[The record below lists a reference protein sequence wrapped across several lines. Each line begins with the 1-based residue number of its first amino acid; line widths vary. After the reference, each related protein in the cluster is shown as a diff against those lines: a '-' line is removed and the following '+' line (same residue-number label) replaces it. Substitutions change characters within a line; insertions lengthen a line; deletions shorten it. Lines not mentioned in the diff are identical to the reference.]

1 MSANLTMSVGLWW
14 ACPIRQVLFGSIW
27 PPWLILIPAGS
38 GFDTALVQANHHH
51 RSFPLRSP
59 NGHRTNHRK
68 TQETFLGGCH
78 HRSRPRRRCRIRLLV
93 RVFRHPSFT
102 ELKYADRT
110 RSRYGV
116 HLKSCKPKHPPYPSF
131 DKYTDFTPFLVQKQE
146 EFYYKLEQ
154 AKQAES

>member
-1 MSANLTMSVGLWW
+1 MRILTMSVGPWW
-14 ACPIRQVLFGSIW
+14 GCPIWQVLFAPIW
-27 PPWLILIPAGS
+27 PPWLIL
-38 GFDTALVQANHHH
+38 THLALASTPHSSKQTITTVHSLSH
-51 RSFPLRSP
+51 SP

-68 TQETFLGGCH
+68 TQEAFLGGPH

-102 ELKYADRT
+102 ELKYAHQT

-116 HLKSCKPKHPPYPSF
+116 HLKSCKPEHPPYLSF
-131 DKYTDFTPFLVQKQE
+131 DVYTDFNPFLVQRQE

-154 AKQAES
+154 AKKAES